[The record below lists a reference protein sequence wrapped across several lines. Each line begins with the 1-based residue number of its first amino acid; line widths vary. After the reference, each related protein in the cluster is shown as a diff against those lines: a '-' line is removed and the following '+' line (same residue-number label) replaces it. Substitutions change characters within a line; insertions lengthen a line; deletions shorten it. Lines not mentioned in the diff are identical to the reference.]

1 MAGEDRLRDLVG
13 AYTNRV
19 RTWRRKIH
27 EIPELSG
34 EEVKTAAL
42 VVSELQGL
50 HVEVTSQAAGGNG
63 VLVVLHGRNPG
74 RTIALRADMD
84 ALSIEE
90 KTGLSFTSQHPGKM
104 HACGHDAHT
113 AMLLGAVHVLH
124 DMRDQFDGTIKFI
137 FQPAE
142 EKSPDG
148 GAKNIVASGF
158 VDDVDAIY
166 GLHVWPTLRTGEIGV
181 RTGPVMAA
189 SDHVSIQIVGKP
201 SHAAMPHRG
210 IDAIAAAGQ
219 CITAAQNII
228 SRQINPLHPA
238 VLTFG
243 KITGGSRYNIIAD
256 TVDIEGTCRTYHTE
270 TQDAVEMHLKQILE
284 GIDAAFGTTSRLQY
298 DRGYDAVVNSTAQ
311 AALAAAVVTDRFG
324 KKALADVPE
333 PAMTAE
339 DFSGYLKVCT
349 GAFLWLGVTAEDA
362 EIYPLHNA
370 CFSVDE
376 NSLPIGVELLS
387 ALALSALK
395 QKK

>member
-1 MAGEDRLRDLVG
+1 MAGEDKLRDLVRT
-13 AYTNRV
+13 YTDCV

-34 EEVKTAAL
+34 EEVETAAL
-42 VVSELQGL
+42 VVSALQGL

-90 KTGLSFTSQHPGKM
+90 KTGLSFASQHPGKM
-104 HACGHDAHT
+104 HACGHDAHV

-124 DMRDQFDGTIKFI
+124 DMRNQFDGTIKFI

-142 EKSPDG
+142 EKSPEG

-158 VDDVDAIY
+158 LDDVDAIY
-166 GLHVWPTLRTGEIGV
+166 GLHVWPTLRTGEVGV

-243 KITGGSRYNIIAD
+243 KISGGSRYNIVAD
-256 TVDIEGTCRTYHTE
+256 TVDVEGTCRTYHKE
-270 TQDAVEMHLKQILE
+270 TQDAVEMHLKQILK

-298 DRGYDAVVNSTAQ
+298 DRGYDAVFNSTAQ
-311 AALAAAVVTDRFG
+311 AALAAAVVTERFG
-324 KKALADVPE
+324 HIALADVPE

-339 DFSGYLKVCT
+339 DFSGYLKVCA
-349 GAFLWLGVTAEDA
+349 GAFLWLGVTAEEA

-395 QKK
+395 QK